1 MIYEFFSYKGPDKKK
16 PLPPCFMLSERWTIF
31 KSEVFETSWNMKTPE
46 EKPLTVY
53 DLAADTTDYKQMVR
67 ETPDPAQKRLHARR
81 LAAVRLARTVKS
93 NLDNVF
99 AELVSTPIQ
108 GGEK

>member
-16 PLPPCFMLSERWTIF
+16 PLPPCFMLSEKWTIF
-31 KSEVFETSWNMKTPE
+31 KSEVFEIAWNKNTPE

-53 DLAADTTDYKQMVR
+53 DLAADTTDYKKMVQ
-67 ETPDPAQKRLHARR
+67 ETPDPDHKRLFARK
-81 LAAVRLARTVKS
+81 LAAVRLARMVKS